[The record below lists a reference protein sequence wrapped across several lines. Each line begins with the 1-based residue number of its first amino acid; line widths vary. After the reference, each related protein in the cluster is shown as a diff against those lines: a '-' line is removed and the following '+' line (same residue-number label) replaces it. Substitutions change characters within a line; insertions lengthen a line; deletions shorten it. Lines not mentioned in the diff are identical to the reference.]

1 MGFLDLFKQKK
12 DNKNLNPLPSL
23 KPIDDSN
30 KDTPDMSLDS
40 FPNKQDY
47 NYPKSKPLELT
58 SESKSQYSEQK
69 NTYNPQ
75 NSGSIPKE
83 LPSFP
88 EEKRMSEEKIGEK
101 NLPRFEN
108 DNTIK
113 DFVSNAQPSKPFVN
127 KPNFEPKHN
136 FESNFG
142 LPSFESE
149 DSFESRPLYKGEIE
163 SMDKPMHF
171 KLHEGVRKPLF
182 IKTDQYKDAKK
193 SALAMKNKFAEVE
206 DITYRMDNLKEDQDS
221 QYSLFK
227 KKIEDI
233 QRKLIFIDKT
243 MFEKGD

>member
-12 DNKNLNPLPSL
+12 DTKNLNPLPSL

-30 KDTPDMSLDS
+30 KDTSDRSSGS

-58 SESKSQYSEQK
+58 PEKKTPSTKERP
-69 NTYNPQ
+69 YNPQ
-75 NSGSIPKE
+75 GSGSIPHE

-88 EEKRMSEEKIGEK
+88 GEERMSEEKK
-101 NLPRFEN
+101 LPRFEN
-108 DNTIK
+108 DNTVK

-127 KPNFEPKHN
+127 KPNFEQKTN
-136 FESNFG
+136 FESNYG
-142 LPSFESE
+142 LPSFENK
-149 DSFESRPLYKGEIE
+149 DSFESRPLFKGEVK
-163 SMDKPMHF
+163 SMDEPMHF

-193 SALAMKNKFAEVE
+193 SALAMKNEFAEVE

-221 QYSLFK
+221 QYNLF
-227 KKIEDI
+227 
-233 QRKLIFIDKT
+233 
-243 MFEKGD
+243 

>member
-12 DNKNLNPLPSL
+12 DTKQKLSPIPSL
-23 KPIDDSN
+23 KPIDKS
-30 KDTPDMSLDS
+30 TSSSGS
-40 FPNKQDY
+40 FPTKTDY
-47 NYPKSKPLELT
+47 EYPKSKPLELNPG
-58 SESKSQYSEQK
+58 KKPQANQQYSSYSPDTQ
-69 NTYNPQ
+69 
-75 NSGSIPKE
+75 SGSIPNE

-88 EEKRMSEEKIGEK
+88 EEKGVYENKSEEK

-113 DFVSNAQPSKPFVN
+113 DFVSTAQPSKPFVN
-127 KPNFEPKHN
+127 KPNFEPG
-136 FESNFG
+136 FE
-142 LPSFESE
+142 LPTFEDK
-149 DSFESRPLYKGEIE
+149 DSFRSRPLFKGQVK

-227 KKIEDI
+227 KKVEDI